1 MGVQKEQKE
10 KRTKEIFEKIMTENF
25 YRLMLDSKSQI
36 QQTQRTSSGINV
48 KKKKKKR
55 KKPPTFKHIIFKLN
69 KIKGLEKKKKKLE
82 KAREKIN
89 AICIEEQI
97 QELYPVVAEVVKNLP
112 AVWQTWVQYLS
123 WEDPWRR
130 EWLPNPVFWP
140 GEFHR

>member
-69 KIKGLEKKKKKLE
+69 KIKDLGKKKKSFKKPE
-82 KAREKIN
+82 KKEMLYVQRNKYKN
-89 AICIEEQI
+89 YI
-97 QELYPVVAEVVKNLP
+97 QL
-112 AVWQTWVQYLS
+112 
-123 WEDPWRR
+123 
-130 EWLPNPVFWP
+130 WL
-140 GEFHR
+140 RQ